1 MEIPQYLHR
10 LSVEERQA
18 WVPADVAG
26 NAATSSDIDVHSVFD
41 LKNTINKLCTN
52 RLLQFSQ
59 ISTKSN

>member
-1 MEIPQYLHR
+1 MLEYNEQISPVPWHSLMEIPQYLHH

-41 LKNTINKLCTN
+41 LKKHH
-52 RLLQFSQ
+52 Q
-59 ISTKSN
+59 